1 MNSNYPNIS
10 CTDFFQQQLAGW
22 PEAAE
27 RFRNLEET
35 CRSKELPYEYSCLK
49 AQFNPARVQS
59 AKAKTDKQSIKRRS
73 CFLCDDNRPKE
84 QMYQNIC
91 KGYQLLVN
99 PFPILPVHFTIV
111 AETHRPQEI
120 LPAFSSYQ
128 MLLNRLSPYIVFYNG
143 PSCGASA
150 PDHMHF
156 QAGSKGCVPIEA
168 RWETDYEPYLEYLYP
183 KTTARG
189 PHAPTPHY
197 GIFLLLNYPS
207 PVFVLR
213 IHKDIDAS
221 PLFRVVYQAL
231 EKFSD
236 TLPQTEEL
244 LDQEPMMNLLGWQKE
259 GGEQIILIFPRSK
272 HRPEVYY
279 REDDQQMS
287 VSPGAIDMGG
297 LLIAISEQDYD
308 RLTPEKAS
316 EILSEVGISREQSD
330 LITEYITGKA
340 PALPQSE
347 PEIQVGI
354 LSQEE
359 VTFVLNEPYQC
370 NGQRVTGEQT
380 VSCRNGELL
389 WNGQSYPR
397 LCLTPE
403 GEGNFTLPAVTIGIN
418 FHWQQKEAQTFQGGI
433 MLKAHEGLVV
443 LINRVKAETYLSSV
457 ICSEMNSESPY
468 EFLKASAIIS
478 RSWVLSQILQKKQ
491 KASATGVCGFSNEE
505 EIIRWYEQSE
515 HKLFDVCADD
525 HCQRY
530 QGISRITSERSRNAV
545 LETRGEV
552 LLFNHEIC
560 DARFSKCCGGATE
573 EYRYCWDDHQVP
585 YLVAHGDT
593 VPSQAAD
600 LSREADAAAWIS
612 QSPECFCNTND
623 RELLGQIL
631 NHYDQSTT
639 DFFRWTAVC
648 PQELLLERL
657 QEATG
662 IDFGQVTD
670 IVPIERGPGGRLSRI
685 RIVGT
690 KCSKII
696 GKELEIRRLFAKTH
710 LYSAAFIIEKG
721 PEADGAP
728 KEFILHGAGWGH
740 GVGMCQIGAAVMGKK
755 GYDYRQILKHYY
767 PHTQIKKLY

>member
-1 MNSNYPNIS
+1 MNSNNPNIS

-22 PEAAE
+22 PEATE

-156 QAGSKGCVPIEA
+156 QAGSKGYVPIEA

-197 GIFLLLNYPS
+197 GIFLLLNYPT

-433 MLKAHEGLVV
+433 VLKAHEGLVV

-491 KASATGVCGFSNEE
+491 KTSATGVCGFSSEE

-530 QGISRITSERSRNAV
+530 QGISRITSERSRNARTGNTGRGAALQSRNLRRTI
-545 LETRGEV
+545 LEMLWR
-552 LLFNHEIC
+552 
-560 DARFSKCCGGATE
+560 S
-573 EYRYCWDDHQVP
+573 
-585 YLVAHGDT
+585 HGRI
-593 VPSQAAD
+593 P
-600 LSREADAAAWIS
+600 L
-612 QSPECFCNTND
+612 
-623 RELLGQIL
+623 LLGRPSGALSCSTRRHRPVAGCRPESGSGRRRMDIPKPGMFLQHQRPGTARTDSEPL
-631 NHYDQSTT
+631 RPKHYGLLPLDGSLPSGAASGTAAGSHRHRFRTGNRYRSHRTGTGRPYFTHPDCRNKMLENHRQGTRDTPS
-639 DFFRWTAVC
+639 VC
-648 PQELLLERL
+648 QDPFIQCRLHHRERSGSRRCT
-657 QEATG
+657 EG
-662 IDFGQVTD
+662 IH
-670 IVPIERGPGGRLSRI
+670 PAR
-685 RIVGT
+685 
-690 KCSKII
+690 
-696 GKELEIRRLFAKTH
+696 RRLGTRCGH
-710 LYSAAFIIEKG
+710 VPDRSCC
-721 PEADGAP
+721 DGQ
-728 KEFILHGAGWGH
+728 ERI
-740 GVGMCQIGAAVMGKK
+740 
-755 GYDYRQILKHYY
+755 
-767 PHTQIKKLY
+767 